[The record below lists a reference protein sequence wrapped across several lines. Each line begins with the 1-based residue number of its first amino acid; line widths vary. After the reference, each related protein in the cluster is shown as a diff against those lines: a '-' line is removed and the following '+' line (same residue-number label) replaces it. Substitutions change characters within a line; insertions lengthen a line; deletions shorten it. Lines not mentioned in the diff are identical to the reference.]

1 MNILKTISAKA
12 MGAATVGALAV
23 CVPAAAVLAPAAPA
37 AAQAR
42 AGSLHRAERALR
54 AITTMKADFT
64 QTDRSGQ
71 ALTGELTIRM
81 PGRIRFEYS
90 EDVNMLIVSNGRQ
103 LAIADYDVQQLERYP
118 VSDSPLG
125 ALLDSN
131 HDLKQ
136 YGRVVSTNSP
146 SVVSIAVS
154 DPDKPEFPELTLIF
168 VEKPSAPGGLELSAW
183 VALDSQNIRTTVR
196 LSNHRYGMSIPDS
209 AFRYR
214 DPRGTSRRPG

>member
-1 MNILKTISAKA
+1 MDILKTIFTKA
-12 MGAATVGALAV
+12 LGAASVGALAV
-23 CVPAAAVLAPAAPA
+23 CMPVAVLAPAAPA
-37 AAQAR
+37 AAQASSNT
-42 AGSLHRAERALR
+42 SLARAERALR

-71 ALTGELTIRM
+71 TLSGELTIRM
-81 PGRIRFEYS
+81 PGHIRFEYS
-90 EDVNMLIVSNGRQ
+90 DDVNMLIVSNGRQ
-103 LAIADYDVQQLERYP
+103 LAVADYDVQQLERYP

-125 ALLDSN
+125 ALLDPN

-146 SVVSIAVS
+146 RVVSIAVS
-154 DPDKPEFPELTLIF
+154 DPAKPEFPELTLVF

-196 LSNHRYGMSIPDS
+196 LSNHRYGMAVPDS
-209 AFRYR
+209 TFRYR

>member
-1 MNILKTISAKA
+1 MDKLKNLTAKA
-12 MGAATVGALAV
+12 LGAATAGALAI
-23 CVPAAAVLAPAAPA
+23 CVPAAAVLAPALPA
-37 AAQAR
+37 AAQSSAS
-42 AGSLHRAERALR
+42 SLERAERALR

-71 ALTGELTIRM
+71 TMSGELTIRM
-81 PGRIRFEYS
+81 PGKIRFEYS
-90 EDVNMLIVSNGRQ
+90 DDVNMLIVSNGRQ

-125 ALLDSN
+125 ALLDPD

-146 SVVSIAVS
+146 RVVSIAVS
-154 DPDKPEFPELTLIF
+154 DPNKPEFPELTLVF

-183 VALDSQNIRTTVR
+183 VALDSQNVRTTVR
-196 LSNHRYGMSIPDS
+196 LTNHRYGMSVPDS